1 MVAPAVPRG
10 GGRAAYG
17 DPVLVVTRHRLP
29 LDGFADVPAA
39 LAAGRELLAILAE
52 CPGYV
57 RGWLARAV
65 DDPDLLVLAHEWDD
79 VGSYRRALGS
89 YEVKL
94 RGPFL
99 QTAADEASAFEVLT
113 LRTPEGAVDSSS
125 AVPVDA
131 GTVGLGHAAAERV
144 SRGDFE

>member
-1 MVAPAVPRG
+1 
-10 GGRAAYG
+10 
-17 DPVLVVTRHRLP
+17 VLVVTRHRLP

-39 LAAGRELLAILAE
+39 LAAARELLAILAT

-94 RGPFL
+94 RWPFL
-99 QTAADEASAFEVLT
+99 QTAVDEASAFEVLT
-113 LRTPEGAVDSSS
+113 LRTPDGAVEASS

-131 GTVGLGHAAAERV
+131 ATVGLGHAAAERV